1 MVRLYGRGKRGQRVK
16 DYIPDARWK
25 SFSVLSSLRS
35 DGQTEAIVY
44 ERGLT
49 GELFK
54 SWLKENLV
62 KTLHEGDIVI
72 MDNMSSHKVSGVK
85 DLIEAVGAHI
95 KYLPPYSPDLNPIEN
110 MWSKVKSELRKAS
123 EATSEQLMEATGRAL
138 DKVTQSDAKGWFEHC
153 GYSS

>member
-16 DYIPDARWK
+16 DYVPDARWK

-35 DGQTEAIVY
+35 NGQTEAIVY

-54 SWLKENLV
+54 GWLKENLV

-72 MDNMSSHKVSGVK
+72 MDNMSSHKVCGVK
-85 DLIEAVGAHI
+85 ELIEAVGAHV
-95 KYLPPYSPDLNPIEN
+95 KYLPPYSPDLNPIEKK
-110 MWSKVKSELRKAS
+110 WPKVKSELRKAS
-123 EATSEQLMEATGRAL
+123 EAMPEQLMKATGRAL
-138 DKVTQSDAKGWFEHC
+138 DKVTQSDAKGCFELC
-153 GYSS
+153 GYFS